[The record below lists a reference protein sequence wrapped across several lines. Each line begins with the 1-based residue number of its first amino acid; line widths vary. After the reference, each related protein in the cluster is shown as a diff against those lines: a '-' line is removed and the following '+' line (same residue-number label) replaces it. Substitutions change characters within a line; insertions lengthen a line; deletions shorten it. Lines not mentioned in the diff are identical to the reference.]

1 MSQTAILSP
10 VSLAEAEIVA
20 QLGLMTAAIGRC
32 FELSEAE
39 DHTAYQNQRSYEIG
53 HAARL
58 ISLTAEMGHALAKL
72 RGKFEHQINVVRA
85 PDAKRE
91 AARALTR
98 VIEAEPLP
106 TPSPK
111 K

>member
-1 MSQTAILSP
+1 MSQAAILPISP
-10 VSLAEAEIVA
+10 RAEAEIEA

-32 FELSEAE
+32 FERSEGE
-39 DHTAYQNQRSYEIG
+39 DHTAYQTLRPYEIG

-72 RGKFEHQINVVRA
+72 RGKFEHQINVVRG

-91 AARALTR
+91 AARALTQ
-98 VIEAEPLP
+98 VIEAESLP

>member
-32 FELSEAE
+32 FERSLGE
-39 DHTAYQNQRSYEIG
+39 DHTVFQNMRSEEIG

-58 ISLTAEMGHALAKL
+58 ISLSAQMGQALAKL
-72 RGKFEHQINVVRA
+72 RGKFEHQINVVRG
-85 PDAKRE
+85 PDARTE
-91 AARALTR
+91 AARALTQ
-98 VIEAEPLP
+98 VIEAEGLP
-106 TPSPK
+106 TPSLK